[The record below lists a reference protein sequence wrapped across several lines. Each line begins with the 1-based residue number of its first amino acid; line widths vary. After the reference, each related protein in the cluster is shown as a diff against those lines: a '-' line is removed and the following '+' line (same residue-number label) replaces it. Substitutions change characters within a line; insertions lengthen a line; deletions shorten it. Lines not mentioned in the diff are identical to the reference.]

1 MKKAI
6 FFDMNE
12 TLLNLSLL
20 KEQFDHYFDDTFAL
34 KYWFTMLLHSSTVIG
49 GMGSYV
55 DFGKLSSAA
64 LDRLFVESN
73 KPLTPVIKEEI
84 LGAFKRLPAYDDVR
98 AGLKWLQIQGI
109 RTIAVSNSSLA
120 MTQEQLTN
128 AGIIGLFDAYYS
140 VDSVERYK
148 PFQDIYLYVAAQ
160 EHLDVKDIAMV
171 ATHDWDL
178 YGAKKAGLSTGYIIR
193 KETIYNPYYIHA
205 DADSSNLLDL
215 VKTLATIS

>member
-20 KEQFDHYFDDTFAL
+20 KGQFDHYFDDTFAL

-49 GMGSYV
+49 GMGSYA

-73 KPLTPVIKEEI
+73 KSLTPAIKEEI

-98 AGLKWLQIQGI
+98 AGLKWLQTQGI

-128 AGIIGLFDAYYS
+128 AGIIDLFDAYYS

-148 PFQDIYLYVAAQ
+148 PFQDIYLYAAAQ